1 MKLRTEKGVWK
12 LLDGG
17 REIHFESGIYAFAY
31 MLIMA
36 KVRPIPCTTPS
47 IYPVRSLVPHPK
59 KRNLTKKQREII
71 RKIKAEMPACNI

>member
-1 MKLRTEKGVWK
+1 MKLRTEKGVWI
-12 LLDGG
+12 LLDEG

-47 IYPVRSLVPHPK
+47 IYPVRSLTPHPK
-59 KRNLTKKQREII
+59 KRRLTKKQYALVK
-71 RKIKAEMPACNI
+71 KIKAEMPACYI